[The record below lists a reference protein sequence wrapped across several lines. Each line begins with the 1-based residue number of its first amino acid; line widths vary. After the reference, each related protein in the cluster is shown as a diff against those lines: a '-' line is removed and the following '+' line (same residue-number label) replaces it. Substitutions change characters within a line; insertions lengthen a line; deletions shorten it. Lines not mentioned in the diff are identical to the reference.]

1 MNPGNTAERVLLAA
15 LLPDEDRAAW
25 LSDANPGGPGRAAI
39 ERLEKGLADAGLRPD
54 ASESTMDT
62 LAAHRSGLL
71 PAERPAFDRR
81 VEQLAT
87 TLPDAGDVLARW
99 RERCERMAAL
109 DASLPAEAH
118 FERLS
123 GRSASPGRTAEPA
136 RVHRLWPVRWWA
148 AAAVV
153 VTLGAAGAIGR
164 VSEDEDARAAWRSV
178 EARIDMRTRGPQ
190 AASDFGSWTQR
201 ALGSRSLR
209 LGLWPVYDRD
219 ALDALERDVLE
230 SEDGSPESLLLLGE
244 LRLMRG
250 EREAG
255 LVALRAAA
263 GAGNEQARVLLGRVE

>member
-1 MNPGNTAERVLLAA
+1 MNPGNSSERILLAA
-15 LLPDEDRAAW
+15 LLSDEERASW
-25 LSDANPGGPGRAAI
+25 LSGADPGSPGRAAM
-39 ERLEKGLADAGLRPD
+39 ERLEKGLADAAPRPD
-54 ASESTMDT
+54 ASEATMDA
-62 LAAHRSGLL
+62 LAAHRSGLS

-81 VEQLAT
+81 VEQLAA
-87 TLPDAGDVLARW
+87 TLPDAGPVLARW
-99 RERCERMAAL
+99 RERCGRMAAL

-136 RVHRLWPVRWWA
+136 RVHRLWPVRRWA

-153 VTLGAAGAIGR
+153 LTLVAAGAIGR
-164 VSEDEDARAAWRSV
+164 VTEDSDARAAWRSV
-178 EARIDMRTRGPQ
+178 ESRIDMRTRGPQ
-190 AASDFGSWTQR
+190 AASDFGSWIER

-219 ALDALERDVLE
+219 ALDALENDILE
-230 SEDGSPESLLLLGE
+230 SEDGSAESLLLLGE

-263 GAGNEQARVLLGRVE
+263 GAGNEQARALLGRVE